1 VVNGSQER
9 TGGGVTLE
17 TVNDALGAL
26 ELLSDRG
33 RLTVAEVARSFARSR
48 SSAYRLVRTLVDR
61 GWLDADGSG
70 GYTPGPR
77 TMQLGMRALG
87 RAHLRDLARPLLER
101 LSRETQETATVS
113 VATGNHRVCLDQ
125 VESPR
130 QIRMTVALGVA
141 FPLYAGAS
149 GRAILSGMSEKQL
162 AEYLDTVDL
171 VRLTAN
177 TITDRRALL
186 AHVRAGR
193 RAGYVV
199 ACAERDPEAF
209 SIASWVSGTSG
220 VVGALAICGPMSRFP
235 GTTAQR
241 WGELVRAAAREISA
255 ALGGS
260 SP

>member
-141 FPLYAGAS
+141 FP
-149 GRAILSGMSEKQL
+149 
-162 AEYLDTVDL
+162 
-171 VRLTAN
+171 
-177 TITDRRALL
+177 
-186 AHVRAGR
+186 
-193 RAGYVV
+193 
-199 ACAERDPEAF
+199 P
-209 SIASWVSGTSG
+209 
-220 VVGALAICGPMSRFP
+220 
-235 GTTAQR
+235 
-241 WGELVRAAAREISA
+241 
-255 ALGGS
+255 
-260 SP
+260 

>member
-1 VVNGSQER
+1 
-9 TGGGVTLE
+9 
-17 TVNDALGAL
+17 
-26 ELLSDRG
+26 
-33 RLTVAEVARSFARSR
+33 
-48 SSAYRLVRTLVDR
+48 
-61 GWLDADGSG
+61 
-70 GYTPGPR
+70 
-77 TMQLGMRALG
+77 
-87 RAHLRDLARPLLER
+87 
-101 LSRETQETATVS
+101 
-113 VATGNHRVCLDQ
+113 
-125 VESPR
+125 
-130 QIRMTVALGVA
+130 
-141 FPLYAGAS
+141 
-149 GRAILSGMSEKQL
+149 MSEKQL